1 VGRSPRAALRG
12 ACGLILALGVLGCG
26 ATAHRTGTSTTSST
40 STTTTTT
47 STTPGLATASTDVCV
62 AKGRDVIARYAHL
75 SPAKV
80 GMRRGH
86 DNSGAA
92 NCRFGAGR
100 LVVSVSVS
108 GAPQPYAVMERQAEE
123 EAQIFGAKRLVPAP
137 QYIAHEGIDA
147 YWFPRERYVETTDAV
162 NLITATIVRWPG
174 VPRRRWKRLAEAVAR
189 PYLGR
194 LRPDLARGPA
204 P

>member
-1 VGRSPRAALRG
+1 
-12 ACGLILALGVLGCG
+12 
-26 ATAHRTGTSTTSST
+26 
-40 STTTTTT
+40 
-47 STTPGLATASTDVCV
+47 V
-62 AKGRDVIARYAHL
+62 AKGRNVVARFAHRAA
-75 SPAKV
+75 AKV

-92 NCRFGAGR
+92 NCRFAAGR

-123 EAQIFGAKRLVPAP
+123 EAQIFGGERLVPAP

-174 VPRRRWKRLAEAVAR
+174 VSRRRWERLAEAVAR

-194 LRPDLARGPA
+194 LRPDLARGPS